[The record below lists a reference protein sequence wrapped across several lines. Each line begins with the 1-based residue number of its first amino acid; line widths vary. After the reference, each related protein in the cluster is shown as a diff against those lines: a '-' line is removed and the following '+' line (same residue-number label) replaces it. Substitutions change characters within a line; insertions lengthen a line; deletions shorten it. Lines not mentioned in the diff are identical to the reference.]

1 MKLEIFL
8 LIVSLG
14 CFCTVLHYSVYF
26 IQLFNVNCH
35 WTKSGSLYD
44 AVNQW
49 TSPSLD
55 KRPGSESFS
64 TKKAFHIFSVKL
76 GFEWWFQIQSIF
88 KKTSWCRIWSFLIQ
102 LFQRCLTHFQ
112 QFSCSLMILLFH
124 FMLLFLINIRWDN
137 ACRRSPHTIGDDVLR
152 NIFLFCDLW

>member
-1 MKLEIFL
+1 MESIVW
-8 LIVSLG
+8 IVSLG

-64 TKKAFHIFSVKL
+64 TKKDFFTYFLLNWALNDDFRFNQYSRKLHDAESGPSSSSFSK
-76 GFEWWFQIQSIF
+76 
-88 KKTSWCRIWSFLIQ
+88 
-102 LFQRCLTHFQ
+102 RCLPHFQ

-124 FMLLFLINIRWDN
+124 FLSCSYF
-137 ACRRSPHTIGDDVLR
+137 
-152 NIFLFCDLW
+152 

>member
-1 MKLEIFL
+1 MYMKTAVDLSCYCFFVGRGYVSFRRSWAIPLIKHRRHRLGPRNPRSGKLKVMILNFNSKGILPNEQLKSEIFL
-8 LIVSLG
+8 WIVSLG
-14 CFCTVLHYSVYF
+14 CFCTVLHYFVYF

-64 TKKAFHIFSVKL
+64 TKKDFSHIF
-76 GFEWWFQIQSIF
+76 
-88 KKTSWCRIWSFLIQ
+88 C
-102 LFQRCLTHFQ
+102 
-112 QFSCSLMILLFH
+112 
-124 FMLLFLINIRWDN
+124 
-137 ACRRSPHTIGDDVLR
+137 
-152 NIFLFCDLW
+152 